1 MKQFKEDL
9 ARIQAKRRGL
19 DSKERY
25 LVKQLRT
32 EGFSWGKIAGIY
44 GISRQ
49 ACRKKFPDLD

>member
-9 ARIQAKRRGL
+9 ARIQAKRKGL

-32 EGFSWGKIAGIY
+32 EGFLAGIY